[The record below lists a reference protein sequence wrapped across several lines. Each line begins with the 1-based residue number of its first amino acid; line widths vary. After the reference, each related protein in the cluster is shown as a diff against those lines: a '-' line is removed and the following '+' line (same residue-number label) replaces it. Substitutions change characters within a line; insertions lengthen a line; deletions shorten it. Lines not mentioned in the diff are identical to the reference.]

1 MSIPAPLTFGPLLR
15 YLRKQAGMTQGDL
28 AAALGYSTS
37 LISSLET
44 GDRLP
49 DLEAVRS
56 RFAAALGLQD
66 NPQWAL
72 ALIEQ
77 AALARG
83 SSLPDTL
90 TPLPRPHLPFT
101 QRQDDNNVHLP
112 ALPTALIG
120 RTNEVNQL
128 CNRLLGHAGRL
139 LTLVGPP
146 GVGKTTLALAVA
158 AQIQH
163 HYSDG
168 ACFVPLAAV
177 SDAPQMASTILS
189 AIAPDDAGPKPP
201 QIRLLERLR
210 RKSMLL
216 ILDNLEQIAD
226 AAPLIATM
234 LSECPSLSI
243 LATSRERLHL
253 RAEQRFNLPPLDLAP
268 AVELFVQRAQAVDSR
283 FLHTADN
290 EQTLAAICTQLDC
303 LPLALELCA
312 AQVELFTLDQLL
324 GQLRAHP
331 LDLLVDG
338 PHDLPPHQRTLRRTI
353 QRSYA
358 LLPVDE
364 QTFFRRLGVF
374 AGGFDLAAAEAMGDG
389 RLTMAD
395 SASSLRN
402 LTSPITMLQ
411 SLIAKSLVRTEMPAN
426 GEQRFSLLETIREFA
441 LEQLHLAGEDEAARQ
456 RHYVIYL
463 ERFRN
468 ADTHLRGPDTPAW
481 FARLQPEH
489 DNLRAAVQW
498 TFDQARYVDTAWLLV
513 VASWYCRLHGQWYVE
528 LGWLQSLLPHRHRFE
543 PRLRLAFLI
552 SLFSVARSSEDATM
566 AYRYADEL
574 QELRSLCPDNLLHTG
589 ALHFV
594 ALATADF
601 AQAKQTWLQALEK
614 VRMAP
619 HSTELGSK
627 FGVSADRLFIHS
639 AVADNIAQY
648 LIQHGEFSEATALIQ
663 ESLSACQARGYQS
676 GTAACFANSGRLWL
690 LQGDLARAYPLLQQA
705 VTMAGASI
713 HPTVLAEILLS
724 LALATLYQ
732 NDALEARRLLLESLD
747 IWTSV
752 RDKRF
757 LSRTCI
763 YLAEVALWENQ
774 IDEAEQWLSLCAAYQ
789 VDPHRIGVAL
799 VNCFFVA
806 ARLSVAKKQFQRA
819 AVLCGVAEEMRV
831 KTHCTLVAPVRAQVD
846 AALAAVQAA
855 LDPVTFADAFAAGR
869 RMTQV
874 EAFTMLSTSLPAEA
888 RQDIFRQQ
896 TQSFDI
902 P

>member
-1 MSIPAPLTFGPLLR
+1 VAHSRVSQVSSPQKKWLLFVVQKLSIIKTLATTVILKDNQERLRHMSIPAPLTFGPLLR

-49 DLEAVRS
+49 DLEAVRT

-66 NPQWAL
+66 DPQRAF

-77 AALARG
+77 ATLARG
-83 SSLPDTL
+83 SSLPDTP

-112 ALPTALIG
+112 ALPTLLIG

-189 AIAPDDAGPKPP
+189 AIAPDDAGPKPS
-201 QIRLLERLR
+201 QVRLLERLR

-216 ILDNLEQIAD
+216 ILDNLEQIAN

-234 LSECPSLSI
+234 LDQCPSLTI

-253 RAEQRFNLPPLDLAP
+253 RAEQRFKVLPLDLAS
-268 AVELFVQRAQAVDSR
+268 AIQLFVQRAQAVDSR

-338 PHDLPPHQRTLRRTI
+338 PHDLPPHQRTLRRAI

-389 RLTMAD
+389 RLTTAD

-402 LTSPITMLQ
+402 LTSPISMLQ
-411 SLIAKSLVRTEMPAN
+411 SLIAKSLVRTETPAN

-441 LEQLHLAGEDEAARQ
+441 LEQLRAHDENGQMEASHAYYFSATAHRSSEPTRKMTKGAFYQ
-456 RHYVIYL
+456 QVELDYPN
-463 ERFRN
+463 FR
-468 ADTHLRGPDTPAW
+468 
-481 FARLQPEH
+481 
-489 DNLRAAVQW
+489 
-498 TFDQARYVDTAWLLV
+498 
-513 VASWYCRLHGQWYVE
+513 VA
-528 LGWLQSLLPHRHRFE
+528 LGWLIDHHPSDGLSMANALEGFWWARGYKEEGQRWLHSAISANPALSLEQAKAWLGIANLGHIPNSLPERERYANNALQICQQLGDETLLATCYRQLGMSKYLGQKFPEAERLFCQGYAVAHKSEQISMKPELQSLIALVQANRGTLTDTVRAE
-543 PRLRLAFLI
+543 LEIALA
-552 SLFSVARSSEDATM
+552 
-566 AYRYADEL
+566 EL
-574 QELRSLCPDNLLHTG
+574 QRNGDAAMIARAAAGLCWFDIRRGDYDRALPWAGQSVTLARQSKDKHAIG
-589 ALHFV
+589 MAESYAGDIALHQKEFVKAGKHYQDGLQSYDEIGDQAGVNSTRYRLGKLAEIEARYSEARELYEQSLHDCVSQHNQRYQLRCLIGLASV
-594 ALATADF
+594 ALAQNALDTAHQRL
-601 AQAKQTWLQALEK
+601 AE
-614 VRMAP
+614 V
-619 HSTELGSK
+619 HEL
-627 FGVSADRLFIHS
+627 L
-639 AVADNIAQY
+639 AVAP
-648 LIQHGEFSEATALIQ
+648 G
-663 ESLSACQARGYQS
+663 
-676 GTAACFANSGRLWL
+676 L
-690 LQGDLARAYPLLQQA
+690 LTHYDQQ
-705 VTMAGASI
+705 
-713 HPTVLAEILLS
+713 
-724 LALATLYQ
+724 LYQ
-732 NDALEARRLLLESLD
+732 NLLD
-747 IWTSV
+747 
-752 RDKRF
+752 
-757 LSRTCI
+757 
-763 YLAEVALWENQ
+763 
-774 IDEAEQWLSLCAAYQ
+774 
-789 VDPHRIGVAL
+789 
-799 VNCFFVA
+799 
-806 ARLSVAKKQFQRA
+806 
-819 AVLCGVAEEMRV
+819 
-831 KTHCTLVAPVRAQVD
+831 
-846 AALAAVQAA
+846 
-855 LDPVTFADAFAAGR
+855 
-869 RMTQV
+869 
-874 EAFTMLSTSLPAEA
+874 MLPG
-888 RQDIFRQQ
+888 
-896 TQSFDI
+896 
-902 P
+902 